1 MNTITKGIAG
11 AALAAGL
18 ALTGGVAANAADG
31 IAAVAQQDQGCRTE
45 FSATQRGDGY
55 TVYELNVSCDEL
67 APGVEAR
74 GVVTF
79 QNEDGTKR
87 DVATDWID
95 QAPGSA
101 GIRIATKAKAIDVR
115 IERRTPAS
123 PIEG

>member
-18 ALTGGVAANAADG
+18 ALSGGVAANAADG
-31 IAAVAQQDQGCRTE
+31 ISAVAEQDQGCRTSL
-45 FSATQRGDGY
+45 SAKERGDGY
-55 TVYELNVSCDEL
+55 TVYELNVSCNEL
-67 APGVEAR
+67 APGEWAR

-79 QNEDGTKR
+79 QNEDGTTR

-95 QAPGSA
+95 QAPGAA
-101 GIRIATKAKAIDVR
+101 GVRVATKAKAIDVR
-115 IERRTPAS
+115 IERATPGI

>member
-31 IAAVAQQDQGCRTE
+31 IAAVADQDQGCRTA
-45 FSATQRGDGY
+45 FSAKERGDGY
-55 TVYELNVSCDEL
+55 TEYELGITCDRL
-67 APGVEAR
+67 APGTAAR
-74 GVVTF
+74 AVATF
-79 QNEDGTKR
+79 QNEDGTQRK
-87 DVATDWID
+87 VPTAWVD

-115 IERRTPAS
+115 IERLTPAI
-123 PIEG
+123 PTDG